1 MLPDVL
7 HLLSADF
14 RHRHQQRCEPGATM
28 PIAPE
33 ENSWQ
38 LRWREQNNTK
48 INLLKIKDARKIL
61 NATRDVRVSRRK
73 LRAK

>member
-1 MLPDVL
+1 
-7 HLLSADF
+7 
-14 RHRHQQRCEPGATM
+14 M

-48 INLLKIKDARKIL
+48 INLLKLKDVRKI
-61 NATRDVRVSRRK
+61 
-73 LRAK
+73 